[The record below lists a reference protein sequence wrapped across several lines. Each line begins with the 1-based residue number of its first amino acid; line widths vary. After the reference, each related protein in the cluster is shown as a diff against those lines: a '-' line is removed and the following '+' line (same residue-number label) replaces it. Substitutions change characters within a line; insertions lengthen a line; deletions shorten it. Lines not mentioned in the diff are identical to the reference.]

1 MNKHFTW
8 DGSPKGAI
16 EIQKKM
22 RAQVNTEPFGGEIKY
37 LGGADISLNRFA
49 KEIFA
54 GIIVL
59 KYPTLEVV
67 EYATLQS
74 ETNFP
79 YIPGLLSFR
88 EAPALIDVWEKLQ
101 IKPDILVVDGQGI
114 AHPRR
119 LGIATHIG
127 MMLDIATV
135 GCAKSLLY
143 GTFEEPGLQAGDMSY
158 LYDRYNRE
166 EVLGAVIR
174 TKDNVKPVIVSPGYK
189 VSVEQSIEIIKN
201 TVRKYRLP
209 EPTRLAHELVNTFR
223 RGELYKK

>member
-1 MNKHFTW
+1 MT
-8 DGSPKGAI
+8 PKEAI
-16 EIQKKM
+16 EIQKAM
-22 RAQVNTEPFGGEIKY
+22 RAQVNTEPFVGEINY
-37 LGGADISLNRFA
+37 IGGADISLNRFA
-49 KEIFA
+49 KEIYA

-59 KYPTLEVV
+59 KYPSLEVF

-88 EAPALIDVWEKLQ
+88 EAPTLVEVWKKLN

-127 MMLDIATV
+127 ITLDIPTI

-143 GTFEEPGLQAGDMSY
+143 GVGDDPDVKAGSIAY
-158 LYDRYNRE
+158 LYDKYNSE
-166 EVLGAVIR
+166 EVLGVRLR
-174 TKDNVKPVIVSPGYK
+174 TKDNVKPVIISPGNK
-189 VSVEQSIEIIKN
+189 VSVEQAIHIMKA
-201 TVRKYRLP
+201 TTGKYRIP
-209 EPTRLAHELVNTFR
+209 EPTRLAHELVNQFR
-223 RGELYKK
+223 KGEL

>member
-1 MNKHFTW
+1 MTHPT
-8 DGSPKGAI
+8 PKEAI

-22 RAQVNTEPFGGEIKY
+22 RALVNTEFLQKEIKY
-37 LGGADISLNRFA
+37 IGGADISLNRFA

-88 EAPALIDVWEKLQ
+88 EAPALVEVWQKLKR
-101 IKPDILVVDGQGI
+101 KPDMLVVDGQGI

-127 MMLDIATV
+127 ITLDVPTI

-143 GTFEEPGLQAGDMSY
+143 GVGEEPDLKAGSIAY
-158 LYDRYNRE
+158 LYDKYNKE
-166 EVLGAVIR
+166 EILGVQLR
-174 TKDNVKPVIVSPGYK
+174 TKDNIKPVIVSPGHK
-189 VSVEQSIEIIKN
+189 VSIEQAIEIMKAM
-201 TVRKYRLP
+201 TRKYRIP
-209 EPTRLAHELVNTFR
+209 EPTRLAHELVNQFR
-223 RGELYKK
+223 RGELHS